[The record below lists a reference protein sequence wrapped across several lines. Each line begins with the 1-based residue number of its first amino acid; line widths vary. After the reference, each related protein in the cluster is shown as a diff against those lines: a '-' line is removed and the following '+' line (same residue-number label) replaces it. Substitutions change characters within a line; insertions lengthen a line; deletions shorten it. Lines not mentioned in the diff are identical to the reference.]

1 VHGLGK
7 LYHSRERRTRQEA
20 ALSCPRYCLVNTILT
35 VPVGPAQDV
44 PHWASPMMI

>member
-20 ALSCPRYCLVNTILT
+20 VPSRPRYCLVSTILT
-35 VPVGPAQDV
+35 VPVVPAQDV
-44 PHWASPMMI
+44 PHWASPRMI